1 MGRNSG
7 VSRNR
12 PERLTLSARKFPKV
26 GVPNPRV
33 ALPDHVPN
41 DPQLDSR
48 LPNGLVA
55 PNPDRVV
62 AFTTRLVLS
71 PYCASGE
78 PVISSMPCSALSGI
92 CVEKS
97 LLC

>member
-1 MGRNSG
+1 MGRSSG
-7 VSRNR
+7 VSRKR
-12 PERLTLSARKFPKV
+12 PERLRLSARKLPNV
-26 GVPNPRV
+26 GVPSPSV
-33 ALPDHVPN
+33 APPVHVPK
-41 DPQLDSR
+41 DPQLVSR

-55 PNPDRVV
+55 PKPDRVV

-71 PYCASGE
+71 PYWASGD
-78 PVISSMPCSALSGI
+78 PVISSIPCSALSGI